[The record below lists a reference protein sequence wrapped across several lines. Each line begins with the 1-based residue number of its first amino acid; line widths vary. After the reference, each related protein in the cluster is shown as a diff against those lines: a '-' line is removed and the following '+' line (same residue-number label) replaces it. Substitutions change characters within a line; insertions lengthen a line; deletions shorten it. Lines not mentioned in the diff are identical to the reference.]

1 MQDSNCNLQMTE
13 DNEATSGMAFIIREF
28 RKDRSKSK
36 EEKDLLKKELKKE
49 KDRMFSLDISLFD
62 NNMNEFEGWCL
73 QKGQQTFFGFYRNAA
88 RGELCR
94 YLAAKGEAWSWKST
108 IFPAACAGA
117 PAFLGSVLPLLIKT
131 PERPVLLRTTVLSII
146 LSIVVAAVAFS
157 YVYSELRKKR
167 NYYETWVRHS
177 ACFYRLSLEL
187 NRFILSPRSDEDFDI
202 LKEKTFAILS
212 QNLDQFTL
220 NLSGNG
226 LAKKAED

>member
-1 MQDSNCNLQMTE
+1 MQDSNCNLQRTE

-28 RKDRSKSK
+28 RKGRSKSK

-62 NNMNEFEGWCL
+62 NNINEFEGWCS
-73 QKGQQTFFGFYRNAA
+73 QKGQQAFFVFFRDATH
-88 RGELCR
+88 GELCR
-94 YLAAKGEAWSWKST
+94 YLSSKGEAWSWKST
-108 IFPAACAGA
+108 IISVVAAGA
-117 PAFLGSVLPLLIKT
+117 PLFFGSAAAFLNITADFSVLLPT
-131 PERPVLLRTTVLSII
+131 AI
-146 LSIVVAAVAFS
+146 LSLASGVVAFL

-167 NYYETWVRHS
+167 DYYETWVRHS

-187 NRFILSPRSDEDFDI
+187 SRFILSPRSDEDFDT

-226 LAKKAED
+226 LAEKAKD